1 MQVKST
7 TKNSNPNDGLTWF
20 GLQNFA
26 TTEPEDPPVDD
37 PVDALPPQDPP
48 KDPPKSSR
56 GGGAKSTVDDERK
69 KLEEEKAR
77 QEEEQAKLNATAS
90 ALNWLDKELPTLMAD
105 GKVSETAKV
114 LIDRY
119 NGDKND
125 HVAREVWAKESI
137 ITDYFASL
145 SPEQKEAM
153 PKLYQTKVS
162 SMKSGY
168 GKDDIAT
175 LSELYAIM
183 IETQELHAKA
193 EHTQKMLDAG
203 KTLQGLLSENDLKR
217 LSEPQKRE
225 YHARIAGQ
233 TARQARAKAREAQK
247 GGA

>member
-1 MQVKST
+1 MQGKT
-7 TKNSNPNDGLTWF
+7 IPTINPNDGLTWF
-20 GLQNFA
+20 NLQNFA
-26 TTEPEDPPVDD
+26 SGSADDPQVDD
-37 PVDALPPQDPP
+37 PVDLLPPQDPP
-48 KDPPKSSR
+48 QDPPKPPR
-56 GGGAKSTVDDERK
+56 GGGKPSVEDERK
-69 KLEEEKAR
+69 KLEEEKVR
-77 QEEEQAKLNATAS
+77 QEAEQAKLNATAS
-90 ALNWLDKELPTLMAD
+90 ALNWLDKELPALMAD

-168 GKDDIAT
+168 SKDDIAT
-175 LSELYAIM
+175 LSELYDIM

-203 KTLQGLLSENDLKR
+203 KTLQGLLTENDLKR